1 MDVVLAASGW
11 VAAARVSAA
20 AAWSWRRQGLALF
33 ESQVAVNRLE
43 QSAAQRAHALEA
55 AEKSVGK
62 LETELYVSQEC
73 LCIIETR
80 ANAQMLELE
89 QLRKSTDQMEQ
100 TTRSLRAELAG
111 TCAQLNDRE
120 SRLQD
125 ANSRVEDLE
134 RALARARTLLATS
147 AGNCARI
154 TERLSEMQRNYID
167 LAESQA
173 VDSDRFTFIVDRLAD
188 VEQLIDQVR
197 PLVDSLDHVTEPR
210 GRRGAAD
217 HLRLVHRNDSV
228 PRSFP
233 DDTDPMFDCPDEA
246 FPATIPNLR
255 PMSRESAL
263 H

>member
-1 MDVVLAASGW
+1 MDVVLAVSGW
-11 VAAARVSAA
+11 VAAALVTAA

-43 QSAAQRAHALEA
+43 QAAAQRAHALDA

-73 LCIIETR
+73 LCIVETR
-80 ANAQMLELE
+80 ANAQLQELE
-89 QLRKSTDQMEQ
+89 QLRTSTDRMEQ
-100 TTRSLRAELAG
+100 TMRGLRAELSG
-111 TCAQLNDRE
+111 TCTQLNDRE
-120 SRLQD
+120 LRLQD

-197 PLVDSLDHVTEPR
+197 PLVDSLDYVTEPR
-210 GRRGAAD
+210 GRRGNGD
-217 HLRLVHRNDSV
+217 HLRLVHRVDAIRR
-228 PRSFP
+228 PLAQE
-233 DDTDPMFDCPDEA
+233 TDPMFDSPDEA

-255 PMSRESAL
+255 PLSRESVL